1 MKNIDTLSSL
11 EGRATLAEV
20 FNELR
25 FEKQLSNISTLIL
38 SWRICVRERE
48 LFRYVKK
55 DVTVLH
61 PLGLISGT
69 GLWMEEI
76 LVLFHNNQLI
86 RLLWSRNTSSTNWFK
101 KIHRLCES

>member
-61 PLGLISGT
+61 PLGLIQEPDYG
-69 GLWMEEI
+69 WKR
-76 LVLFHNNQLI
+76 F
-86 RLLWSRNTSSTNWFK
+86 
-101 KIHRLCES
+101 